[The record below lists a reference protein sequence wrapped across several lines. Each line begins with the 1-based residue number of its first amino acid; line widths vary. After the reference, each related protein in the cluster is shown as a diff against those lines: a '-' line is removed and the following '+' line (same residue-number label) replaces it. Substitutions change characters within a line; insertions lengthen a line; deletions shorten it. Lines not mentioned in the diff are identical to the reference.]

1 MTLTTTYLT
10 AGKLAYNPIESVCI
24 IYKKIACISI
34 IMRRQL
40 VYGIRIA
47 NKPQKT
53 ENLITAMALITAV
66 TTSATNGVRT
76 AEAGCRKK

>member
-24 IYKKIACISI
+24 IYKKRVCISI
-34 IMRRQL
+34 IMRREL
-40 VYGIRIA
+40 LYNIRKT

-53 ENLITAMALITAV
+53 KNLITTMALITAV
-66 TTSATNGVRT
+66 TRSATNGVRA
-76 AEAGCRKK
+76 AEAGRRKK